1 MVTLTFQ
8 YAEREA
14 RLTALVAD
22 GGPETYDLCADHA
35 ERTHPPHGWTLHDD
49 RPADAPGELPDADD
63 LRSPN
68 TVAVLAAALR
78 GVTQASEAPPV
89 DDQPAGDSEPAVP
102 AADDVAAAVD
112 VDALDAIVDQP
123 LDEVEDGDLF
133 ASPDEADPRPSSD
146 PETSSDALTELS
158 ALSSEPDTSTTP
170 DTPSTPARTVPGA
183 RRPD

>member
-14 RLTALVAD
+14 RLTALAAD

-35 ERTHPPHGWTLHDD
+35 ERTQPPHGWTLHDD
-49 RPADAPGELPDADD
+49 RPADAPDDLPDADD

-78 GVTQASEAPPV
+78 GVTQSEAAPADSSG
-89 DDQPAGDSEPAVP
+89 DDEPGVP
-102 AADDVAAAVD
+102 EGDDVAAAVD
-112 VDALDAIVDQP
+112 VDALDAIADQP
-123 LDEVEDGDLF
+123 IDDVEDGDLF
-133 ASPDEADPRPSSD
+133 ASPDEADPRPSDD
-146 PETSSDALTELS
+146 PDASSDALTELS
-158 ALSSEPDTSTTP
+158 ALSTEPDTPTT
-170 DTPSTPARTVPGA
+170 TSSEPSTPARTVPGA